1 MRSTVNRRDPLE
13 TQQSLHSLP
22 AKLTSLLRYPIP
34 EFPGHEESSRT
45 TSHPNRVH
53 NLSPAQPAP
62 RLCQPTNLSSTKG
75 VAWGR
80 QPSAA
85 TETRVARRYPHVRNA
100 VPA

>member
-13 TQQSLHSLP
+13 TRQSLHSLP
-22 AKLTSLLRYPIP
+22 AKLTGLLRYPIP

-53 NLSPAQPAP
+53 SLFPAQPTP
-62 RLCQPTNLSSTKG
+62 RLCQPTHLRSAKG
-75 VAWGR
+75 VA
-80 QPSAA
+80 PSAA
-85 TETRVARRYPHVRNA
+85 TEARVARRYPHVRNA